1 MQNLRGAAAAAT
13 LRRGEEGGTVIKR
26 IKGLF
31 SRGEEGD
38 QSGLIR
44 RSRTADVARRL
55 ERYAEA
61 AGLAQGGAQD
71 AAQELIQREIRER
84 PKVLVVGRG
93 PNFSSRLVEYAVGFA
108 KRMAY
113 EIVAVN
119 CAGFAHGSLQTLSPY
134 QEDLFQEF
142 KGRAASGVEL
152 LAASAAEQGVPFRH
166 VVRPDSVGHSV
177 RELEEEIGRVHFVLG
192 EAEATREIG
201 VATSVPVFSLVE

>member
-1 MQNLRGAAAAAT
+1 
-13 LRRGEEGGTVIKR
+13 VIKR

-38 QSGLIR
+38 QNGLIR

-71 AAQELIQREIRER
+71 AAQELIRREIRER
-84 PKVLVVGRG
+84 PKILVVGLG
-93 PNFSSRLVEYAVGFA
+93 SSFSPRLVEYAVGFA

-119 CAGFAHGSLQTLSPY
+119 CAGLAQRTSQGLSAY
-134 QEDLFQEF
+134 QQDLFQEF
-142 KGRAASGVEL
+142 KGRAARGVEF
-152 LAASAAEQGVPFRH
+152 LAARATEHSVPFQH
-166 VVRPDSVGHSV
+166 VVRPDSVEHCV

-192 EAEATREIG
+192 EAEAIREIG
-201 VATSVPVFSLVE
+201 VGNSIPVFSLVE

>member
-1 MQNLRGAAAAAT
+1 VQNLRGAAAATT

-71 AAQELIQREIRER
+71 AAQELIRREIRER
-84 PKVLVVGRG
+84 PKILVVGLG
-93 PNFSSRLVEYAVGFA
+93 PGFSPRLVEYAVGFA

-119 CAGFAHGSLQTLSPY
+119 CAGLAHRAPQRLSAY

-142 KGRAASGVEL
+142 KGRAARGVEF
-152 LAASAAEQGVPFRH
+152 LAARATEQGVPFQH
-166 VVRPDSVGHSV
+166 VVRSDSVEHCV

-192 EAEATREIG
+192 EAEATQGLRMAASI
-201 VATSVPVFSLVE
+201 PVYSLVE